1 MQTTV
6 KPACVKGKKG
16 VSYAKWGYIFILPF
30 FVTYCIF
37 SLAPQVLTIYNSFF
51 ENYRE
56 GLTQVGPKF
65 VGFQNYVKL
74 FTPDKNGSISIL
86 KFTANTLL
94 MWIEGAVPQV
104 LIALLLSVFFTSY
117 RLKIKGQQ
125 FFKTVIY
132 MPNLIMASAFSM
144 LFFTLFS
151 NVGPVNQLLV
161 QLGWIDE
168 AIPFFD
174 KQITVRGLVATMNF
188 LMWFG
193 NTTILLMAGIMG
205 IDQNLFEAANLD
217 GANSLQVFFR
227 VTLPLLMPVLVYTI
241 ITALIGGLQMFDV
254 PQVLT
259 NGAGTPNRSST
270 TLIMYLNNFLKT
282 SKNYGMAGAVSVIIF
297 IITGLLSILVFKSLT
312 KDEMRKI
319 VDLQLQ
325 DLRNRMEEGKHL
337 KLEVTT
343 AAKDFII
350 DSAYDSVYGARPIK
364 RFIQSRVE
372 TLIAKAII
380 KGSYAE
386 GDTLTVDFDGSAL
399 VLR

>member
-1 MQTTV
+1 MKTQSTAAR
-6 KPACVKGKKG
+6 PKGKG
-16 VSYAKWGYIFILPF
+16 ISYAKWGYLFILPF
-30 FVTYCIF
+30 FITYCIF
-37 SLAPQVLTIYNSFF
+37 ALVPQLLTIYNSFF

-56 GLTQVGPKF
+56 GLKQVGPYF
-65 VGFQNYVKL
+65 VGMRNYVKL
-74 FTPDKNGSISIL
+74 FTPDKNGSIAIL
-86 KFTANTLL
+86 KFAGNTML
-94 MWIEGAVPQV
+94 MWLEGAVPQV
-104 LIALLLSVFFTSY
+104 LIALLLSVIFTSY

-151 NVGPVNQLLV
+151 NVGPINQLMM
-161 QLGWIDE
+161 QLGIADQP
-168 AIPFFD
+168 IPFFD
-174 KQITVRGLVATMNF
+174 KQYTVRGLVALMNF

-205 IDQNLFEAANLD
+205 IDQCLFEAANLD
-217 GANSLQVFFR
+217 GANSVQVFFK
-227 VTLPLLMPVLVYTI
+227 VTLPLLMPVLVYTV

-312 KDEMRKI
+312 KED
-319 VDLQLQ
+319 
-325 DLRNRMEEGKHL
+325 
-337 KLEVTT
+337 
-343 AAKDFII
+343 
-350 DSAYDSVYGARPIK
+350 
-364 RFIQSRVE
+364 
-372 TLIAKAII
+372 
-380 KGSYAE
+380 
-386 GDTLTVDFDGSAL
+386 
-399 VLR
+399 

>member
-1 MQTTV
+1 MKTQSTATRP
-6 KPACVKGKKG
+6 KRKGI
-16 VSYAKWGYIFILPF
+16 SYAKWGYLFILPF
-30 FVTYCIF
+30 FITYCIF
-37 SLAPQVLTIYNSFF
+37 SLVPQLLTIYNSFF

-56 GLTQVGPKF
+56 GLKQVGPYF
-65 VGFQNYVKL
+65 VGMRNYVKL
-74 FTPDKNGSISIL
+74 FTPDKNGSIAIL
-86 KFTANTLL
+86 KFAGNTML
-94 MWIEGAVPQV
+94 MWLEGAVPQV
-104 LIALLLSVFFTSY
+104 LIALLLSVIFTSY

-151 NVGPVNQLLV
+151 NVGPINQLMM
-161 QLGWIDE
+161 QLGIADQP
-168 AIPFFD
+168 IPFFD
-174 KQITVRGLVATMNF
+174 KQYTVRGLVALMNF

-205 IDQNLFEAANLD
+205 IDQCLFEAANLD
-217 GANSLQVFFR
+217 GANSVQVFFK
-227 VTLPLLMPVLVYTI
+227 VTLPLLMPVLVYTV

-312 KDEMRKI
+312 KED
-319 VDLQLQ
+319 
-325 DLRNRMEEGKHL
+325 
-337 KLEVTT
+337 
-343 AAKDFII
+343 
-350 DSAYDSVYGARPIK
+350 
-364 RFIQSRVE
+364 
-372 TLIAKAII
+372 
-380 KGSYAE
+380 
-386 GDTLTVDFDGSAL
+386 
-399 VLR
+399 

>member
-1 MQTTV
+1 MKTQSTAARP
-6 KPACVKGKKG
+6 KRKGI
-16 VSYAKWGYIFILPF
+16 SYAKWGYLFILPF
-30 FVTYCIF
+30 FITYCIF
-37 SLAPQVLTIYNSFF
+37 ALVPQLLTIYNSFF

-56 GLTQVGPKF
+56 GLKQVGPNF
-65 VGFQNYVKL
+65 VGMRNYVKL
-74 FTPDKNGSISIL
+74 FTPDKNGSIAIL
-86 KFTANTLL
+86 KFAGNTML
-94 MWIEGAVPQV
+94 MWLEGAVPQV
-104 LIALLLSVFFTSY
+104 LIALLLSVIFTSY

-151 NVGPVNQLLV
+151 NVGPINQLMM
-161 QLGWIDE
+161 QLGIADQP
-168 AIPFFD
+168 IPFFD
-174 KQITVRGLVATMNF
+174 KQYTVRGLVALMNF

-205 IDQNLFEAANLD
+205 IDQCLFEAANLD
-217 GANSLQVFFR
+217 GANSVQVLR
-227 VTLPLLMPVLVYTI
+227 KVTLPLLMPVLVYTV

-312 KDEMRKI
+312 KED
-319 VDLQLQ
+319 
-325 DLRNRMEEGKHL
+325 
-337 KLEVTT
+337 
-343 AAKDFII
+343 
-350 DSAYDSVYGARPIK
+350 
-364 RFIQSRVE
+364 
-372 TLIAKAII
+372 
-380 KGSYAE
+380 
-386 GDTLTVDFDGSAL
+386 
-399 VLR
+399 